1 MRLHLPVRGLVSAH
15 LDVGPLVAVGEP
27 RLRHLQ
33 RPLLLP
39 VRLTQLR
46 YRRLR
51 VRDLV
56 HRLQE
61 QERIRMGYNFARNLN
76 PILSNLICI
85 NGDKV
90 GSKVTLERRY
100 GIAALS
106 HNFRDLTGL
115 LRIAFDN
122 LFPA

>member
-1 MRLHLPVRGLVSAH
+1 MRLHLPVRGFVSAH
-15 LDVGPLVAVGEP
+15 LDVGALVAVGEP

-61 QERIRMGYNFARNLN
+61 RG
-76 PILSNLICI
+76 
-85 NGDKV
+85 
-90 GSKVTLERRY
+90 GSGWDTIISR
-100 GIAALS
+100 
-106 HNFRDLTGL
+106 
-115 LRIAFDN
+115 
-122 LFPA
+122 

>member
-1 MRLHLPVRGLVSAH
+1 MRLHLPVRGFVSAH
-15 LDVGPLVAVGEP
+15 LDVGALVPVGEP

-61 QERIRMGYNFARNLN
+61 RIRMGYMMNLN
-76 PILSNLICI
+76 LSSSHSLPFNLH
-85 NGDKV
+85 K
-90 GSKVTLERRY
+90 R
-100 GIAALS
+100 
-106 HNFRDLTGL
+106 
-115 LRIAFDN
+115 
-122 LFPA
+122 